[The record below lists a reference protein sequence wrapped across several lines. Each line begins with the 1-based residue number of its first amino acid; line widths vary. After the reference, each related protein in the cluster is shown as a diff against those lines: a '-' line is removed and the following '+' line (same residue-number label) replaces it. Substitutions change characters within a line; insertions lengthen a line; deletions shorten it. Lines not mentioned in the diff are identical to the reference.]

1 MCFYSVNPSIINYC
15 HVITSSS
22 SRSPSAQLQGYNK
35 QRILKRF
42 ISIHKLKW
50 NNNRLSGFLHGKVW
64 GWGRREWEDA
74 RKKQQCK
81 EVLLVNIST

>member
-1 MCFYSVNPSIINYC
+1 MNIGCRGEQIEIWRTHGEMCFYSVSPSIINYC

-22 SRSPSAQLQGYNK
+22 SRSPSAQLQGHNK

-50 NNNRLSGFLHGKVW
+50 NNNRLSGLLHGKVW
-64 GWGRREWEDA
+64 GWGA
-74 RKKQQCK
+74 
-81 EVLLVNIST
+81 S